1 MFKNI
6 PEELRVLKQW
16 CVWRYEDTDAMK
28 PTKVPYC
35 PHNNRLCSVDD
46 PRTWGR
52 FGQALEAYESGLYSG
67 IGFVINESDPY
78 TFIDLDHTT
87 DDKLW
92 ARQSEIADFFD
103 SYAEVSPS
111 GKGLHIIVRGSVP
124 SGRKRNA
131 IEVYSDLRYMTMT
144 GNVYKQS
151 EIKDYQNEVFALWES
166 LEAQD
171 KKNQWFDGKDDIEF
185 SDYEIL
191 DMAYKAAN
199 GQKFV
204 DLYEGN
210 YEGYYTI
217 KNGVKNYFTH
227 SEADFALIDI
237 LAFYSKNKSQ
247 IVRLFMQSE
256 LGKREKAKRS
266 GYINYMLNRCF
277 DNMLPPVDIDGLR
290 NKINEIIE
298 QKAKKKRKEKNIVL
312 IPDENE
318 LEPDNE
324 VYSIP
329 DGLLGDIAKFIYAQ
343 AARPVPEIA
352 LAAAI
357 GCMAGV
363 CGRAYNISGHGLNQY
378 TLMIAKTGHGKGAM
392 KTGVSK
398 LFASVKHTLPT
409 ASEFMGPGAIASQQ
423 AIIKFMSG
431 GRNSIVSMLG
441 EFGHTMQQLCNRNA
455 QSHLVGIRQ
464 FLLLTYDFSG
474 HGIIMEPTIYSE
486 KEKNTKPILS
496 PAFSLLGETTPEIFY
511 EGLHEGLISEGFLP
525 RFTIIEYRGKRV
537 PLNRD
542 CYKVEPSYELIE
554 AFGNL
559 CAYSLSLNTENKVIN
574 VEMDKE
580 AKLIFSKLENR
591 CDVEINSSEADIKH
605 QLWNRV
611 SLKSMKLASLV
622 AIGINPINPVI
633 DAKSANW
640 AINLITNDVSNFIRR
655 FDAGEVGENNDEYTQ
670 LEKVMD
676 SCKKFVMSPFSQVEK
691 YASGLSQLHSERIIP
706 YSYIQR
712 NVAGLST
719 FRKDRIGARS
729 ALKRAIDTLIER
741 GDIAEVSR
749 KVLSDKYHTTSR
761 SFMISNPRAF
771 GL

>member
-1 MFKNI
+1 MFQNI
-6 PEELRVLKQW
+6 PDELKKLKQW
-16 CVWRYEDTDAMK
+16 CVWRYEDTDAIK

-35 PHNNRLCSVDD
+35 PQNNRLCSVDD
-46 PRTWGR
+46 PRTWGS
-52 FGQALEAYESGLYSG
+52 FKQAIEAHETGLYSG

-78 TFIDLDHTT
+78 TFIDLDYTT
-87 DDKLW
+87 NDKLW

-111 GKGLHIIVRGSVP
+111 GKGLHIIVRGAVP

-144 GNVYKQS
+144 GNVYRQS

-171 KKNQWFDGKDDIEF
+171 KKNQWFDGKDNIEF
-185 SDYEIL
+185 SDYDIL

-204 DLYEGN
+204 DLYEGRWEDH
-210 YEGYYTI
+210 YPSQ
-217 KNGVKNYFTH
+217 

-237 LAFYSKNKSQ
+237 LAFYSKNKTQ
-247 IVRLFMQSE
+247 IIRLFRDSE
-256 LGKREKAKRS
+256 LGKRDKAKRS
-266 GYINYMLNRCF
+266 GYINYMMNRCF

-298 QKAKKKRKEKNIVL
+298 EKTKKKRTNRNVVL

-329 DGLLGDIAKFIYAQ
+329 PGLLGDIAKFIYAQ

-378 TLMIAKTGHGKGAM
+378 TLVIAQTGHGKGAM
-392 KTGVSK
+392 KHGVSK
-398 LFASVKHTLPT
+398 LFESVKHTLPT
-409 ASEFMGPGAIASQQ
+409 VNEFMGPGAIASQQ
-423 AIIKFMSG
+423 AIVKYMAA
-431 GRNSIVSMLG
+431 GRTSVVSLLG
-441 EFGHTMQQLCNRNA
+441 EFGHTMQQICSKNA
-455 QSHLVGIRQ
+455 MAHLVGIRQ
-464 FLLLTYDFSG
+464 FLLLSYDFSG
-474 HGIIMEPTIYSE
+474 HGITMEPTIYSD
-486 KEKNTKPILS
+486 KEKNTKAILS
-496 PAFSLLGETTPEIFY
+496 PAFSLLGETTPKIFY
-511 EGLHEGLISEGFLP
+511 DGLHDGLISEGFLP
-525 RFTIIEYRGKRV
+525 RFTIIEYKGKRV
-537 PLNRD
+537 PLNKD
-542 CYKVEPSYELIE
+542 CHRVQPSYELIE
-554 AFGNL
+554 AFANL
-559 CAYSLSLNTENKVIN
+559 CAYSISLNTENKVIQ
-574 VEMDKE
+574 VELDSE
-580 AKLIFSKLENR
+580 AKKIFKALEVK
-591 CDVEINSSEADIKH
+591 CDNEINASDEDTNH

-611 SLKSMKLASLV
+611 ALKSMKLASLV
-622 AIGINPINPVI
+622 AVGINPINPII
-633 DAKSANW
+633 DANSANW
-640 AINLITNDVSNFIRR
+640 AINLIVNDVQNLIAR
-655 FDAGEVGENNDEYTQ
+655 FETGEVGEDNDEHTQ
-670 LEKVMD
+670 LKKVIEVV
-676 SCKKFVMSPFSQVEK
+676 KKFVLSPFSQVEK
-691 YASGLSQLHSERIIP
+691 YASGLSHLHSERIIP

-712 NVAGLST
+712 NLGAVAV
-719 FRKDRIGARS
+719 FRRDRLGSRT

-741 GDIAEVSR
+741 GDITEVSR